1 MGLIGYVFSYRAI
14 FLLVV
19 ALTLPVLVA
28 LARIHAADI
37 HFGRSCGAPH
47 HHTPDPPA
55 RAGRVSLW
63 KSPGLLVLGVGL
75 FLFQLAN
82 ASMLPLVGKA
92 RMALPNRDQF

>member
-1 MGLIGYVFSYRAI
+1 MQPTFTSAAIAERA
-14 FLLVV
+14 
-19 ALTLPVLVA
+19 P
-28 LARIHAADI
+28 
-37 HFGRSCGAPH
+37 SP
-47 HHTPDPPA
+47 TPDPLA